1 MNKIILGIDPGL
13 ATTGFGVVCEKQ
25 GEVEYLSCGYIAT
38 AKNADLAQRLLVI
51 SKSLD
56 KLIKQYQPGLVAVES
71 IFFAQNRT
79 TAIVV
84 AQARGV
90 ILATSA
96 KHNLPLVE
104 YTPLQV
110 KQALTGY
117 GRADKKQIQKIV
129 KSVLKLK
136 DIPKPD
142 DSADAL
148 AIAICAAHSYKA
160 VLK

>member
-13 ATTGFGVVCEKQ
+13 ATTGFGVICEKQ
-25 GEVEYLSCGYIAT
+25 GEVEYLSCGCIIT
-38 AKNADLAQRLLVI
+38 SKHDSLAQRLLII
-51 SKSLD
+51 SESLD
-56 KLIKQYQPGLVAVES
+56 KLIRQHQPGLAAVES

-79 TAIVV
+79 TAMAV
-84 AQARGV
+84 AQAKGV
-90 ILATSA
+90 ILATLA
-96 KHNLPLVE
+96 KHNLPVIE

-117 GRADKKQIQKIV
+117 GRADKRQIQKII
-129 KSVLKLK
+129 KSVLKLE

-148 AIAICAAHSYKA
+148 AIAVCAAHNYKA